1 MSGKKEKSMSISLF
15 QIEGNYLIKSN
26 AIDKEFGNQRIKKSK
41 TTRNGTKPKS
51 MRGLKKSVSSSINN
65 YKKVK
70 FNNNIE
76 YIEIEC
82 WKIYNLEHTAD
93 ENYESLF
100 IDFEKEDKQKTN
112 SEDKKDKK
120 RKKDE
125 ISCTCQII

>member
-1 MSGKKEKSMSISLF
+1 MSGKKEKSMSISLS